1 VLALYQRLIKDGEDA
16 WLDTEK
22 PYDE

>member
-16 WLDTEK
+16 WFDTEK